1 MRNDINPL
9 VHAPKAHIALFT
21 YLACGEECKKH
32 IARISVYR
40 KSPQGI
46 YIVVGLCPTHKRELI
61 FAVISR
67 ILSCRPLVVLPSSSS
82 MRLIP

>member
-1 MRNDINPL
+1 MRYDINPL
-9 VHAPKAHIALFT
+9 VHAPKVHIALFT

-32 IARISVYR
+32 IAPVRAFR

-46 YIVVGLCPTHKRELI
+46 YIAVGLRPTYNRELI

-67 ILSCRPLVVLPSSSS
+67 MLSCRPFVVFLSSSS
-82 MRLIP
+82 MRRIA